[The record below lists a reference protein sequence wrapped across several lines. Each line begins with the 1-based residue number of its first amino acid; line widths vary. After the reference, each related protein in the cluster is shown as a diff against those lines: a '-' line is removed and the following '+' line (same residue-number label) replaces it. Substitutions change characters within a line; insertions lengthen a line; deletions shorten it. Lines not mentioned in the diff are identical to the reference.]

1 MPKAATLFL
10 SRQYALEYGKYNIR
24 SNAVNADRIRSGILS
39 KSFIKKRASSRGVSE
54 NEYMQGNLL
63 QKEVLAKDVAKA
75 FMDLADSKV
84 TTGAVLTVD
93 GGNISAAL
101 R

>member
-1 MPKAATLFL
+1 MITSRAKARGISEKEYL
-10 SRQYALEYGKYNIR
+10 S
-24 SNAVNADRIRSGILS
+24 
-39 KSFIKKRASSRGVSE
+39 
-54 NEYMQGNLL
+54 GNLL
-63 QKEVLAKDVAKA
+63 KREVKAEDVAKG
-75 FMDLADSKV
+75 FLNLALAEK

>member
-1 MPKAATLFL
+1 
-10 SRQYALEYGKYNIR
+10 
-24 SNAVNADRIRSGILS
+24 
-39 KSFIKKRASSRGVSE
+39 
-54 NEYMQGNLL
+54 MQGNLL
-63 QKEVLAKDVAKA
+63 QKEVLAQNVAKA
-75 FMDLADSKV
+75 FMDLADSEV

>member
-1 MPKAATLFL
+1 
-10 SRQYALEYGKYNIR
+10 
-24 SNAVNADRIRSGILS
+24 
-39 KSFIKKRASSRGVSE
+39 
-54 NEYMQGNLL
+54 MQGNLL
-63 QKEVLAKDVAKA
+63 QKEVLAKNVAKA

-93 GGNISAAL
+93 GGNIAASL

>member
-1 MPKAATLFL
+1 MFL
-10 SRQYALEYGKYNIR
+10 SRQYAVDYGSDGIR
-24 SNAVNADRIRSGILS
+24 SNAVNADRIRSGIMTGDMIAS
-39 KSFIKKRASSRGVSE
+39 RARSRGLKPDD
-54 NEYMQGNLL
+54 YMSSNLL
-63 QKEVLAKDVAKA
+63 GKEVAAENVAKA
-75 FMDLADSKV
+75 FVDLALSPR